1 MGSGGQK
8 EENKVQSIRYA
19 LACVTLLVGI
29 CQLAA
34 RADTPPA
41 AVAADNP
48 AYIGPPPV
56 PSEDEFLQ
64 MIRGQGIDKALV
76 HYQEV
81 RKHHPGVLIFTE
93 DAMNNLGHELLGAD
107 MLDEALAVFRLNVD
121 AYPDRWNTYDSY
133 AHASM
138 IKGDIDAALANF
150 RYSLKLN
157 PDNAFGA
164 RYAKILQNY
173 TKHEYMIPMRDGVR
187 LCTQVYAPRNTSR
200 TCPFLILRTP
210 YSIGHYAPTDYRD
223 KLGPDEV
230 YVDEG
235 FIFVYQ
241 DVRGQA
247 KSEGD
252 FAIMRPPA
260 KRPRSARDTDEGTD
274 LYDTIEWLLENV
286 PGHNG
291 RVGQWGGSYS
301 AWEGIMGLLEP
312 HPALCASVLR
322 APPADMWIGDDFHH
336 NGAFRLMYTFS
347 FVDRSGRPRPG
358 PGTTIGPWYDYG
370 TRDGYKFFLDL
381 GPVASIAS
389 RCFGAGVPVW
399 DEYMQHGDYDE
410 YWQERNVL
418 PYLPAVTHPVL
429 TVAGW
434 FDAEDFYGPMS
445 VYRTIE
451 ANAQNNRST
460 LVVGPW
466 RHGGWSSGKGDRL
479 FDVDFGTNTAEY
491 FRKEVEFPFL
501 LSHLKGDGR
510 RRLPEALVFETGTNA
525 WRSLDQWPPESATE
539 RRLFFHAGGGLSF
552 EPQGAPC
559 DGACDSYVSD
569 PDKPVPWSM
578 NIQTQQ
584 GHQWMI
590 ADQRFAA
597 WRPDVLVYESEVL
610 TEDVTI
616 AGPITAH
623 LSVATTG
630 TDADFIV
637 KLIDVFP
644 SNARSTLS
652 DYQMLLSAEVMRAKY
667 RRSFERPEPMTP
679 GAVTEIEFEL
689 PERYHCFLEG
699 HRIMVQV
706 QSTWFPVIDRNPQT
720 FVNIYRASEE
730 DFQPATHT
738 VHCSESYPSYLTMR
752 VLSKSGQ

>member
-1 MGSGGQK
+1 MRTVRCTS
-8 EENKVQSIRYA
+8 
-19 LACVTLLVGI
+19 ACATLLVSACGI
-29 CQLAA
+29 AA
-34 RADTPPA
+34 RANAPPA
-41 AVAADNP
+41 PDLRLAVVVAGSAAHVE
-48 AYIGPPPV
+48 PPPV

-64 MIRGQGIDKALV
+64 MIRNEGVDKAQV

-81 RKHHPGVLIFTE
+81 LKYHPGVLIFTE
-93 DAMNNLGHELLGAD
+93 DAMNDLGHELLGRGL
-107 MLDEALAVFRLNVD
+107 LDDALAVFRLNIH
-121 AYPDRWNTYDSY
+121 AYPNRWNTYDSY

-138 IKGDIDAALANF
+138 IKGNIKAALANF
-150 RYSLKLN
+150 QHSVRLN
-157 PDNAFGA
+157 PTNAFGA
-164 RYAKILQNY
+164 RHVKILQDY
-173 TKHEYMIPMRDGVR
+173 RKHEHMIPMRDGVH
-187 LCTQVYAPRNTSR
+187 LCTQVYAPRDTSQ
-200 TCPFLILRTP
+200 TYPFLILRTP
-210 YSIGHYAPTDYRD
+210 YSIGHYAPSDYRD
-223 KLGPDEV
+223 RLGPDDV
-230 YVDEG
+230 YLDEG

-241 DVRGQA
+241 DVRGKA

-252 FAIMRPPA
+252 FAIIRPLA
-260 KRPRSARDTDEGTD
+260 KCPRSARDTDEGTD

-301 AWEGIMGLLEP
+301 AWEAIMGMIEP

-347 FVDRSGRPRPG
+347 FVDRSGRPRQG
-358 PGTTIGPWYDYG
+358 PATTIGPWYDYG

-381 GPVASIAS
+381 GPITNISNK
-389 RCFGAGVPVW
+389 CFGDAVPVW
-399 DEYMQHGDYDE
+399 NEYMEHGNYDE

-418 PYLPAVTHPVL
+418 PQLPAVAHPAL

-451 ANAQNNRST
+451 ENTSNNRGT

-466 RHGGWSSGKGDRL
+466 RHGGWSRGKGDRL
-479 FDVDFGTNTAEY
+479 FDIDFGTNTAEY

-501 LSHLKGDGR
+501 LSHLKGDGTLH
-510 RRLPEALVFETGTNA
+510 LPEALVFETGTNA
-525 WRSLDQWPPESATE
+525 WRALEQWPPESTTE
-539 RRLFFHAGGGLSF
+539 TLLFLHAGGDLSF
-552 EPQGAPC
+552 EPPVALSNGA
-559 DGACDSYVSD
+559 GDSYVSD
-569 PDKPVPWSM
+569 PAKPVPWST

-584 GHQWMI
+584 GHQWMV

-597 WRPDVLVYESEVL
+597 WRPDVLVYESKVL
-610 TEDVTI
+610 REDLTI

-623 LSVATTG
+623 LNVSTTG

-644 SNARSTLS
+644 SDSRSELS
-652 DYQMLLSAEVMRAKY
+652 DYQMLLSGEVMRAKY
-667 RRSFERPEPMTP
+667 RHSFERPEPMVP
-679 GAVTEIEFEL
+679 DRITEIEFEL
-689 PERYHCFLEG
+689 PQRYHCFLKG

-720 FVNIYRASEE
+720 FVDIYHASEE
-730 DFQPATHT
+730 DFRPATHT
-738 VHCSESYPSYLTMR
+738 MHSSEADPSYLKVR
-752 VLSKSGQ
+752 VLSKAGQ